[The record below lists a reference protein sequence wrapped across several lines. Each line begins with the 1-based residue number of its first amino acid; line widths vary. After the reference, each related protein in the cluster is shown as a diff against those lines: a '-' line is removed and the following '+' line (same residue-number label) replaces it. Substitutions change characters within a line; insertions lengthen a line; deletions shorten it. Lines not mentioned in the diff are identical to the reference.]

1 MHSSA
6 DAVLGPAIPVAGVRQ
21 AEVAPLVGWV
31 ADASP
36 LAAVAPASAAG
47 AAVLALAV
55 RRVAGATPL
64 GVVLTVW
71 AAQVAARA
79 AVLVG
84 LRNAAQGRRASP
96 LLWGPPGEARGAA
109 EGLRALGPAGPG
121 RTRNPD
127 SGAGQPPDRR
137 AVDALGPRL
146 NFPGASALATARAID
161 DVYFR
166 PFASAL
172 QQVGAAEQ
180 RRAAIVVVGEVRAH
194 DVTHRRTAALCV
206 AALRLIGIMAVDPVL
221 RAGKLLPAGPAPDQV
236 TARPMV
242 KPLHTYTLWLN
253 SLRAIVRVPS
263 PSPRAKLHCR
273 EPSPRGG

>member
-1 MHSSA
+1 M
-6 DAVLGPAIPVAGVRQ
+6 RQ

-121 RTRNPD
+121 SYP
-127 SGAGQPPDRR
+127 
-137 AVDALGPRL
+137 
-146 NFPGASALATARAID
+146 
-161 DVYFR
+161 
-166 PFASAL
+166 
-172 QQVGAAEQ
+172 
-180 RRAAIVVVGEVRAH
+180 
-194 DVTHRRTAALCV
+194 
-206 AALRLIGIMAVDPVL
+206 
-221 RAGKLLPAGPAPDQV
+221 
-236 TARPMV
+236 
-242 KPLHTYTLWLN
+242 
-253 SLRAIVRVPS
+253 
-263 PSPRAKLHCR
+263 
-273 EPSPRGG
+273 EP